1 MKVLA
6 REGLL
11 VMEPRRGCCV
21 AAIGVEGVARLFDVL
36 ELLEIQLV
44 REAARHEIVAHSAPL
59 DLRLLLEMGGN
70 RHAGEAI
77 GRLREKLLLALGPSY
92 GQAENTLFERI
103 TPALAAAFVRQ
114 DQDEAERVWRDYA
127 IARRRL
133 AGCRTQRHAA
143 GQPSPTDRR
152 LIDSGP
158 MC

>member
-1 MKVLA
+1 LKVLA

-44 REAARHEIVAHSAPL
+44 REA
-59 DLRLLLEMGGN
+59 EMGGN